1 MADDILA
8 AVNDLKTRVAV
19 LEERFTSMTSS
30 FVRNETKTTELTAEA
45 NAISKG
51 IEKLAGK
58 LDSYS
63 ELQTTE
69 KKYLTETIEGIKE
82 KIEGLIEKSKACTQ
96 LQIDIT
102 LLRVLVKKLE
112 DFEATYHNEMK
123 ELKSD
128 KDNKCDACA
137 KEFSNFIN
145 KMTPYFDIIDTLVEE
160 VKTMADDSNRRKYG
174 IKGVLTL
181 LTSLALIL
189 GLIVSGLTVL
199 KLSSQLKI
207 IVSDA
212 QELQDQRQSE
222 SGATPSVLPKP
233 KGK

>member
-19 LEERFTSMTSS
+19 LEERFNSMSS
-30 FVRNETKTTELTAEA
+30 SMERNEIRTTELTTEA

-51 IEKLAGK
+51 IEKLSGK

-96 LQIDIT
+96 LQIDVS

-112 DFEATYHNEMK
+112 DFKADYYVEIKKIK
-123 ELKSD
+123 ETKE
-128 KDNKCDACA
+128 NKCDHCIE
-137 KEFSNFIN
+137 EFTKAVS
-145 KMTPYFDIIDTLVEE
+145 KMTPYFDIVDTLVEE
-160 VKTMADDSNRRKYG
+160 VKAISDDSNRRKYG
-174 IKGVLTL
+174 TKGVLTL
-181 LTSLALIL
+181 LTTLALIL
-189 GLIVSGLTVL
+189 GLVVSGLTVL
-199 KLSSQLKI
+199 KLSSQLKV

-212 QELQDQRQSE
+212 QELHAQNNYNK
-222 SGATPSVLPKP
+222 GAAPSALPKP
-233 KGK
+233 QGK